1 MLYISFQLSFP
12 SNSSTIMEQNERM
25 NQSVIF
31 ISFSKNLSR
40 VLDPAA
46 SAGKRMENA
55 AVVEAL
61 IKGRAG
67 FISIAGV

>member
-1 MLYISFQLSFP
+1 
-12 SNSSTIMEQNERM
+12 MEQNER
-25 NQSVIF
+25 VIFKGF
-31 ISFSKNLSR
+31 ISFSKNPLG
-40 VLDPAA
+40 VLDSAA

-61 IKGRAG
+61 RAG

>member
-1 MLYISFQLSFP
+1 
-12 SNSSTIMEQNERM
+12 MEQNER
-25 NQSVIF
+25 VIF
-31 ISFSKNLSR
+31 KSFISRWKNPLR
-40 VLDPAA
+40 VLDSAA

-55 AVVEAL
+55 AAVEAL